1 MVTAHQYG
9 GCLMDEAPDV
19 DRLAG
24 AAPVPQMRGEFAGK
38 AASMCWLPYVLP
50 SDNQRTDTTC
60 VLRSIAGNA
69 EAVAR
74 RAGQTIPRGRQIG
87 VTPAYALAVR
97 EMYDGKDQG
106 GLTPQD
112 GIYAATR
119 TGILPPG
126 TRTESSKSIGGCMAL
141 LNGGPVLLC
150 MWTTPGWWTIRP
162 NGYLDP
168 LAGSREHLSGHC
180 VLGLGLLQDGDN
192 VYWILQDW
200 QGPRHG
206 WNGCAIM
213 HWRAWQATM
222 HSQGALGIVR
232 PAGTDGWDGWRASL
246 IDRAEG

>member
-1 MVTAHQYG
+1 MTTPTYG
-9 GCLMDEAPDV
+9 GCLMDEAPDT
-19 DRLAG
+19 DRLFS
-24 AAPVPQMRGEFAGK
+24 AAAVPALAGEFAGK
-38 AASMCWLPYVLP
+38 SASVNWLPYVLP
-50 SDNQRTDTTC
+50 SDNQRADTTC

-74 RAGQTIPRGRQIG
+74 RAGHTIPRGRQIN
-87 VTPAYALAVR
+87 VQPAYAVAVDAR
-97 EMYDGKDQG
+97 HGGRDPG

-112 GIYAATR
+112 GIWAATR

-126 TRTESSKSIGGCMAL
+126 TRTEASKSIGGCMAL
-141 LNGGPVLLC
+141 LNDGPVLLC
-150 MWTTPGWWTIRP
+150 MWVTPGWWSIRP

-180 VLGLGLLQDGDN
+180 VLGLGLLQDGPE
-192 VYWILQDW
+192 VYWLIQDW

-206 WNGCAIM
+206 WNGCAII

-232 PAGTDGWDGWRASL
+232 PAGGERWDGWRASL
-246 IDRAEG
+246 VAREEG